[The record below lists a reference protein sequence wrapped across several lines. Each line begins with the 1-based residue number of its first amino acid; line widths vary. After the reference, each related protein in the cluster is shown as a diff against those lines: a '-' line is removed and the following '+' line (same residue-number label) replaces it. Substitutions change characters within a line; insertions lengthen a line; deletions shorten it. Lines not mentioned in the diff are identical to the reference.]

1 MWQTWLAGLNDL
13 QATLPARIDA
23 YFTKKVCKKGTIF
36 SDFLKLIRREDYKD
50 LEKQKYKEI
59 KSNGL
64 DVKRKGFTFP
74 TIEKIIAYAE
84 KEFDGVKNKRKWTH
98 GNQRPI
104 VCFCQRTVNV
114 STTSQLEPHIK
125 TFGYPYLSCHFKQAR
140 YANSGAATCVFYVPL
155 LSVK

>member
-1 MWQTWLAGLNDL
+1 M
-13 QATLPARIDA
+13 
-23 YFTKKVCKKGTIF
+23 
-36 SDFLKLIRREDYKD
+36 EE

-59 KSNGL
+59 KENGL

-74 TIEKIIAYAE
+74 TVEKIIAYAE
-84 KEFDGVKNKRKWTH
+84 KEFDRVNKRKWTH

-114 STTSQLEPHIK
+114 GTTSQVEPHIK